1 MAEKICE
8 ENPLVDIDKAY
19 VIANQIFDDAAA
31 GNLYAKRKL
40 KSYVNSFYA
49 FNRGKTTW
57 EGFMPSLFTRAKIL
71 PYSET

>member
-31 GNLYAKRKL
+31 GNLHAKRKL

-49 FNRGKTTW
+49 FNRGK
-57 EGFMPSLFTRAKIL
+57 KN
-71 PYSET
+71 